1 MAKRQ
6 IYGGNFQDAAGNPLN
21 GGMVTFRLTTDAQV
35 VDSQIM
41 AKIITK
47 ATLDSNGDVSGT
59 VYLWPNDQL
68 TPATVYRIQAK
79 SASGELVWQSEN
91 CIPSGAGSFDL
102 GSLVPFCYNC
112 NCGKNWR

>member
-102 GSLVPFCYNC
+102 GSLCPGLHVVPLY
-112 NCGKNWR
+112 